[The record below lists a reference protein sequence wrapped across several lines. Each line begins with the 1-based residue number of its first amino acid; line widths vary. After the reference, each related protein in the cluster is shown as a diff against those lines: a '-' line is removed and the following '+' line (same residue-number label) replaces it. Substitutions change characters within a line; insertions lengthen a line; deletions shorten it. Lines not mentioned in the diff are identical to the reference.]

1 MKTYNL
7 FISHSWTHSDKYDG
21 LLDLLEDRSYFDF
34 QDYSVPKDDPVHTKG
49 SDKELS
55 DAIYRK
61 MQPCSVVL
69 VLAGVYASYSRWI
82 KKEITIAKTEFASP
96 KSIIAVEYWGSER
109 TSIVVKRNAD
119 RIVKWNTDSIVKA
132 IREVSS

>member
-49 SDKELS
+49 SDTELS
-55 DAIYRK
+55 DAIRRK

-69 VLAGVYASYSRWI
+69 VLAGVYASYSKWI
-82 KKEITIAKTEFASP
+82 KKEITIAKTKFASP
-96 KSIIAVEYWGSER
+96 KPIIAVEYWGSER
-109 TSIVVKRNAD
+109 TSEVVKSNAD
-119 RIVKWNTDSIVKA
+119 EIVRWNTNSIVRA
-132 IREVSS
+132 IREVG